1 MVKRDVC
8 AFNYLRICIFVLAL
22 LSGPTCVYAGA
33 YAMSAHGDPGAGV
46 LRSSMPAAYSRGNCA
61 HCHEQHASVGGV
73 QPSPTGTAASGFA
86 LFSPNFSGKAV
97 SPYTQEDN
105 FCFQCH
111 TVFSSLQVGGVLINH
126 DYAKTFGGYD
136 DGTNEGILEQFN
148 HTSGAENSYHNL
160 LDIQRYAAQN
170 FAWFGDDTNPCV
182 ACHNPHRA
190 RRNKSAVDNPALTA
204 ISRPTDHE
212 NIWGAASGETMAR
225 YNDYLSPYFY
235 NSTTRYEP
243 GGKTFSAPNLVPDYS
258 TFCND
263 CHAVTMPPI
272 YSTELGRNL
281 IMIDWSSA
289 EGGDKHG
296 QSARTGETWLREPYA
311 SGGKSNYVLSCL
323 DCHEPHGSPYPFL
336 VRRSI
341 NGEPLHLTSTVN
353 DGRGNQCRQCHQDDS
368 QLGTGA
374 VNDWKLQHHGQKDD
388 LSPYSGAQV
397 SGCGCHYPEGSG
409 VVGERPPAIRCEI
422 CHYHGSFVPNPAG
435 EWPATV
441 PLKKGGT
448 RKTF

>member
-1 MVKRDVC
+1 MVKLDVRVLMC
-8 AFNYLRICIFVLAL
+8 LRICIVAVAL
-22 LSGPTCVYAGA
+22 LSATTCVYAGA
-33 YAMSAHGDPGAGV
+33 YATSAHGDPDAGV
-46 LRSSMPAAYSRGNCA
+46 LRSSIPEAYIRGNCA

-73 QPSPTGTAASGFA
+73 QPSPANATVSGFA
-86 LFSPNFSGKAV
+86 LFSTNFSGRMV

-111 TVFSSLQVGGVLINH
+111 TVLSSHQVGGSILNH
-126 DYAKTFGGYD
+126 DYAETFGGYD
-136 DGTNEGILEQFN
+136 EGTDEGILEQFN
-148 HTSGAENSYHNL
+148 HSSGMENSYHNL
-160 LDIQRYAAQN
+160 RDIQKYAADN
-170 FAWFGDDTNPCV
+170 FDWFKEDSNPCV

-190 RRNKSAVDNPALTA
+190 RRNKNAVDNPVLTA

-212 NIWGAASGETMAR
+212 NLWGDTPGETMAGYR
-225 YNDYLSPYFY
+225 DYLPPYFY
-235 NSTTRYEP
+235 NSVTRYEP
-243 GGKTFSAPNLVPDYS
+243 GGKTYPDSNLVPDYS

-263 CHAVTMPPI
+263 CHAVTMPLI

-289 EGGDKHG
+289 AEGDKHG

-311 SGGKSNYVLSCL
+311 SGNKSNYVLSCL

-341 NGEPLHLTSTVN
+341 NGEPLHLTSDVN
-353 DGRGNQCRQCHQDDS
+353 DGRGNQCRQCHKDDS
-368 QLGTGA
+368 LLGTGD
-374 VNDWKLQHHGQKDD
+374 VNDWKLQHHGQGQ
-388 LSPYSGAQV
+388 LSPYSGSQV
-397 SGCGCHYPEGSG
+397 SGCGCHYAEGSAG
-409 VVGERPPAIRCEI
+409 GGGRPPAIRCEI

-435 EWPATV
+435 EWPATA
-441 PLKKGGT
+441 PLKNGGT